1 MEPRGTVSLNTN
13 HEVGLEHEFEKVI
26 GARLREQRERLG
38 ISQREVARRT
48 GCSPSLISQIENGL
62 SRPSVSTLYSLVTE
76 LGLSLDEAFGAVEHR
91 AMATIDHQRV
101 VHPDDRA
108 VLTLESRVRWER
120 LTATSEEGLDFLY
133 VVYEVGGASGDG
145 DTLMRH
151 SGREHGLVTSG
162 RLEVQV
168 GFDHHSLG
176 PGDSISYDSTTPH
189 RLWNEGSEPAHG
201 IWVVIGR

>member
-1 MEPRGTVSLNTN
+1 
-13 HEVGLEHEFEKVI
+13 
-26 GARLREQRERLG
+26 
-38 ISQREVARRT
+38 
-48 GCSPSLISQIENGL
+48 
-62 SRPSVSTLYSLVTE
+62 
-76 LGLSLDEAFGAVEHR
+76 
-91 AMATIDHQRV
+91 
-101 VHPDDRA
+101 
-108 VLTLESRVRWER
+108 
-120 LTATSEEGLDFLY
+120 

-145 DTLMRH
+145 DTMMRH